1 MIQNENF
8 LKYFGDVELPE
19 RRNQSERSSC
29 IRICAFLV
37 IRKIMEDYNLPQ
49 ILSRY
54 FEAKDSQIGMEK
66 FGERMKLNR
75 HQAASYV
82 IARRGQ
88 GFQDK
93 LQKKIRKVG

>member
-1 MIQNENF
+1 MVSASDLYLGDGERKKKTNRSRTAGFQENKGF
-8 LKYFGDVELPE
+8 DDKSQGKIWKTMVEIVLINP
-19 RRNQSERSSC
+19 
-29 IRICAFLV
+29 A
-37 IRKIMEDYNLPQ
+37 YT
-49 ILSRY
+49 
-54 FEAKDSQIGMEK
+54 SQVGMEK

-93 LQKKIRKVG
+93 LKKRIRKVG

>member
-1 MIQNENF
+1 M
-8 LKYFGDVELPE
+8 VEIVLINP
-19 RRNQSERSSC
+19 
-29 IRICAFLV
+29 A
-37 IRKIMEDYNLPQ
+37 YT
-49 ILSRY
+49 
-54 FEAKDSQIGMEK
+54 SQVGMEK

-93 LQKKIRKVG
+93 LKKRIRKVILVGFLKPYIYRDLDLLTIGMVAICSRKAETMNIRIVRF